1 MTCKCVHLSGQLSSI
16 LTLFG
21 WHCAV
26 FQHCLAADRE
36 IPQALLDSWQ
46 ARLVSLWFW
55 NLPNQKISWSEPVD
69 SAGVS
74 VIKAFHVPR
83 LKGEREREGEKALAG
98 TLCSLFT
105 LSLTNLV
112 HRWPTI
118 ISLCA
123 HCRWR
128 ATSFSEI
135 GVILY
140 YLWLSRIFG
149 SRLNTICW
157 ITERSARQQSG
168 MKCKQR
174 EWKWRSQG
182 IHNED
187 VMLTVRRTAP
197 ESSTL

>member
-1 MTCKCVHLSGQLSSI
+1 M
-16 LTLFG
+16 
-21 WHCAV
+21 
-26 FQHCLAADRE
+26 
-36 IPQALLDSWQ
+36 
-46 ARLVSLWFW
+46 
-55 NLPNQKISWSEPVD
+55 D

-74 VIKAFHVPR
+74 VIKAFHVHW
-83 LKGEREREGEKALAG
+83 LKGERGGREREREREGEKALAG

-140 YLWLSRIFG
+140 YLWLSGIFG

-157 ITERSARQQSG
+157 ITERSRRQQSG

-174 EWKWRSQG
+174 EWKWRSRG

-187 VMLTVRRTAP
+187 VMLTVSRNCSWIQHTLIPLTLTKYTICFKLASGGVYANRLDAP
-197 ESSTL
+197 GDFWRLLEGTG